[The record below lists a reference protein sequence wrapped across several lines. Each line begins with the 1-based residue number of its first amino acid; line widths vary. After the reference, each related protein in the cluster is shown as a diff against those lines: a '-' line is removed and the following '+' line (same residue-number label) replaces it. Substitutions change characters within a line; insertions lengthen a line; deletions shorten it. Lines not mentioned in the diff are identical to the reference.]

1 VSSPGVDRASAS
13 RDHAGPTDVS
23 HRDTHHLMARKNT
36 GSVFEKVWADG
47 TTISYGAYVRAYGR
61 REKVTFGT
69 NKQGWNAKRAEIEA
83 ERIVQQIERGTWV
96 PPRLE
101 PREDR
106 LEAAMAD
113 LGLTVDESFRVFA
126 KRWWRAK
133 QLGLDADTINDY
145 EWRLSYIERF
155 FGRYRLSEIT
165 PRVVDRF
172 RDELHEQAEAIRA
185 ATERG
190 RVLKETVTDKRGRTY
205 ERKRRPLSNTS
216 INAMITLLGQVMQQ
230 ALDYELIDRNPVR
243 VGGRSARFLKRSRPN
258 RTFLEVDEYLALLDA
273 AGALEAEA
281 RSDFKGLGRRAM
293 MATLGLA
300 GLRISEMVDLR
311 VAQVDLQR
319 GRFKLADAKTD
330 AGVREV
336 EISLYLRDELLE
348 HVMDRQ
354 ARKLPTGAS
363 DYFFGTATGGRR
375 DPDRFRDRIL
385 ARSVE
390 RANRTRAEQGLA
402 PLPPITPH
410 SLRRTWATFAAM
422 IGRDPKWI
430 ASQIGHTSPSF
441 TFSVYQQVATRRYID
456 EQAVWA
462 LMRFA
467 DEPAERAPSRQLTR
481 AENDERGRSATLE
494 AGEFDRAIE
503 RLNDAEE

>member
-1 VSSPGVDRASAS
+1 
-13 RDHAGPTDVS
+13 
-23 HRDTHHLMARKNT
+23 
-36 GSVFEKVWADG
+36 
-47 TTISYGAYVRAYGR
+47 
-61 REKVTFGT
+61 
-69 NKQGWNAKRAEIEA
+69 
-83 ERIVQQIERGTWV
+83 
-96 PPRLE
+96 
-101 PREDR
+101 
-106 LEAAMAD
+106 
-113 LGLTVDESFRVFA
+113 
-126 KRWWRAK
+126 
-133 QLGLDADTINDY
+133 
-145 EWRLSYIERF
+145 
-155 FGRYRLSEIT
+155 
-165 PRVVDRF
+165 
-172 RDELHEQAEAIRA
+172 
-185 ATERG
+185 
-190 RVLKETVTDKRGRTY
+190 
-205 ERKRRPLSNTS
+205 
-216 INAMITLLGQVMQQ
+216 MITLLGQILQQ

-258 RTFLEVDEYLALLDA
+258 RTFLEVDEYQALLDA

-311 VAQVDLQR
+311 VAQVDLRR

-336 EISLYLRDELLE
+336 EISLYLREELLE
-348 HVMDRQ
+348 HVMDRRS
-354 ARKLPTGAS
+354 RKLPMGPT

-390 RANRTRAEQGLA
+390 RATAIRAEQGLA
-402 PLPPITPH
+402 PLPPISPH

-430 ASQIGHTSPSF
+430 AAQIGHTSPSF

-456 EQAVWA
+456 EQAVWT

-481 AENDERGRSATLE
+481 AESDERGRSATLE
-494 AGEFDRAIE
+494 PGEFDRAIE
-503 RLNDAEE
+503 RLNDADE